1 MFEVFVYENI
11 ILLQK
16 GNFIED
22 ILKMPVIS
30 QN

>member
-1 MFEVFVYENI
+1 MFKVFVYENI

-16 GNFIED
+16 ENFIED